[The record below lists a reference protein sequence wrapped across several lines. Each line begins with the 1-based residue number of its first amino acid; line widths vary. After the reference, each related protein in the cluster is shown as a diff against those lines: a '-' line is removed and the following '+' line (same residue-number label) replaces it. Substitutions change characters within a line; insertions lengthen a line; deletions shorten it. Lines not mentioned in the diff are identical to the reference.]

1 MPVQT
6 SAGCKLLIG
15 TTSATPATDTYID
28 VAELTSIPEFGRVY
42 QEITHNSIGDRSTK
56 KFKGSFNEG
65 SITLA
70 LGRDVSNA
78 GQAAMKAALDSD
90 ADYNIKITLNDQP
103 ATGASPKPTTFL
115 FKAKVMSFTT
125 NIGSPNQIVGAS
137 CMLGISGAIT
147 ETAASAT

>member
-1 MPVQT
+1 MAVQT

-28 VAELTSIPEFGRVY
+28 VAEITNFPEFGRVY
-42 QEITHNSIGDRSTK
+42 QEITHNSVGDRSTR

-65 SITLA
+65 GLALA
-70 LGRDVSNA
+70 LGRDVANA

-90 ADYNIKITLNDQP
+90 QDFNIKITLNDQP

-115 FKAKVMSFTT
+115 FKAKVMGFTT
-125 NIGSPNQIVGAS
+125 NIGGPNQVVGATAT
-137 CMLGISGAIT
+137 LGISGPIT